1 MDALPWTLILIL
13 ASTGILM
20 ALVAC
25 LVGMRPKVENPAW
38 WALYL
43 VWIFAVLRF
52 APDAKF
58 LTILVASTL
67 AGLLHGITTAALLDP
82 YRANNPWHAE
92 RTQGPRGKL
101 AAQFIGMG
109 LAIGL
114 GFGAVVGGLA
124 WGLSRL

>member
-13 ASTGILM
+13 ASSGILM

-43 VWIFAVLRF
+43 VWIAVVLRV
-52 APDAKF
+52 APEASF
-58 LTILVASTL
+58 LTIVVASTL
-67 AGLLHGITTAALLDP
+67 AGLLHGITTALLLDP
-82 YRANNPWHAE
+82 YRANNPWHAG
-92 RTQGPRGKL
+92 RTQGPRGRL

-109 LAIGL
+109 IAIGL
-114 GFGAVVGGLA
+114 GFGALVGGIA
-124 WGLSRL
+124 WGLNRL